1 MNGPSNRFKAVL
13 FDKDGTLFA
22 FAETWANFCDRVFD
36 ALAGKDEPRKDAL
49 AAACGYD
56 RANRHFKTGSLIVNG
71 TADEVCAAWLAH
83 LPGRTLAQLETVSR
97 DILNDLPLVPTCD
110 LPTVLGHLRQMGL
123 FLGVATNDYEAGAL
137 GHLRQAEALSLF
149 DFVCGSDSGY
159 GAKPGPGMVHGFCD
173 AVGIEPH
180 ELVLVGD
187 SRHDMECGKNAGAGL
202 LVGVLTGPA
211 DADHLAPL
219 ADVVLPSIAEL
230 PAFLESYPEG
240 QHQWQQQNGQQ
251 R

>member
-1 MNGPSNRFKAVL
+1 MNRPASPFKAVL

-56 RANRHFKTGSLIVNG
+56 RSNRHFETGSLIVNG
-71 TADEVCAAWLAH
+71 TADAVCAAWLTH
-83 LPGRTLAQLETVSR
+83 LPGMTLAQLETASR
-97 DILNDLPLVPTCD
+97 DVLNDLPLVPTCD
-110 LPTVLGHLRQMGL
+110 LPRVLGNLRSMGL
-123 FLGVATNDYEAGAL
+123 SLGVATNDYEAGAL
-137 GHLRQAEALSLF
+137 GHLQQADALRLF
-149 DFVCGSDSGY
+149 DFVCGSDSGF

-173 AVGIEPH
+173 AVGIAPH
-180 ELVLVGD
+180 ELVFVGD

-202 LVGVLTGPA
+202 CIGVLTGPA
-211 DADHLAPL
+211 DEQHLTPF
-219 ADVVLPSIAEL
+219 ADVVLPSIGEL
-230 PAFLESYPEG
+230 PACLASYPDG
-240 QHQWQQQNGQQ
+240 QHN

>member
-1 MNGPSNRFKAVL
+1 MIMPAGAYKAVL

-36 ALAGKDEPRKDAL
+36 ALAGSDEARKDAL

-56 RANRHFKTGSLIVNG
+56 RATRHFETGSLIVNG
-71 TADEVCAAWLAH
+71 SSDEVCAAWLSH
-83 LPGRTLAQLETVSR
+83 LPGMTMARLEAASR
-97 DILNDLPLVPTCD
+97 NILDDLPLVPTCD
-110 LPTVLGHLRQMGL
+110 LPAVLGELHGMGL
-123 FLGVATNDYEAGAL
+123 SLGVATNDYEAGAL
-137 GHLRQAEALSLF
+137 GHLQQADALHLF

-159 GAKPGPGMVHGFCD
+159 GSKPAPGMVHGFCQ
-173 AVGIEPH
+173 AIGIEEN

-187 SRHDMECGKNAGAGL
+187 SRHDMECGRNAGAGL

-211 DADHLAPL
+211 DAAHLAPL
-219 ADVVLPSIAEL
+219 ADVVLPSIGDL
-230 PAFLESYPEG
+230 PAHLASDPGG
-240 QHQWQQQNGQQ
+240 QHQ